1 MEKVR
6 QGRGESKE
14 CCTMSRCHC
23 KQYGFILAAVNSL
36 RTMWNRFVLLM
47 FHRRMRME
55 DEDEDEEDEQS
66 VPLRTRLPSCCLR
79 VAPWEL
85 ITHVLFLSTVFHGE
99 KVQDPVFPTCSWIQ
113 VGCRAMMRRWCL
125 LQAVCLLPGCDNVL
139 CHLLMTST
147 LLCINVTLQ

>member
-14 CCTMSRCHC
+14 SCTMSRCHC

-55 DEDEDEEDEQS
+55 DEDEDEEDEKS

-113 VGCRAMMRRWCL
+113 VGCRAMMHSVGDACYRLCAYCL
-125 LQAVCLLPGCDNVL
+125 AVTMSCAISLWLV
-139 CHLLMTST
+139 HFY
-147 LLCINVTLQ
+147 V